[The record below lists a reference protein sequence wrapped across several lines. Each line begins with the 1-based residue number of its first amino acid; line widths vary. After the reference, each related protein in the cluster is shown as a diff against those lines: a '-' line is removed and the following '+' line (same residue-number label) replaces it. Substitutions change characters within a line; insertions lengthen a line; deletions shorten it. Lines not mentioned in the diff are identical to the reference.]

1 MRGHGTWRGAARWLA
16 LVAAFGLLLFL
27 YRYLEALA
35 ARHAEPFLNPFI
47 SELTGAVVCGALF
60 FPVRRLVRR
69 LPLTAATWPRRL
81 PVYLAAMLACGAA
94 ATTLMWSL
102 RLVLFPLAGL
112 GSYDYGVMPLR
123 YLMEL
128 PMQVIWFSAFVAIL
142 HVVAALDE
150 ARAGELRAV
159 RIESS
164 LARTQLRNLRLQ
176 LQPHFLFNALH
187 TISAAMYDDPAAA
200 DEMLEQL
207 AELLRSSLR
216 TAQAD
221 EVPLGEEL
229 ALLDRYLAIQ
239 RARFGD
245 RLAVSFQI
253 EEGTARLLVPSL
265 LLQPLVENAIR
276 HGNAELLGHG
286 AITVRARTEAA
297 VLTLE
302 VENDRSDAPNA
313 GGGAEPP
320 PAPHRLGC
328 DLPGIPTTMDPPAG
342 LPGMAAMTTAQ
353 TYLPGMPATTT
364 QPARLPEIAAMAK
377 RPAAA
382 LARRGGDA
390 GLGLAATA
398 ERLQLLYGE
407 AQSFTAGPVAGS
419 GGGFLVRAT
428 LPLRRSER
436 PTGFEETKESL
447 QAAAAAGRPV

>member
-1 MRGHGTWRGAARWLA
+1 MPGDDIRRGGSAWRGAVRWLA
-16 LVAAFGLLLFL
+16 IVAVFGLLLFL
-27 YRYLEALA
+27 YRYLEVLA
-35 ARHAEPFLNPFI
+35 DRHAEPFLRPFI
-47 SELTGAVVCGALF
+47 TELTGALVGGALF

-81 PVYLAAMLACGAA
+81 PAYLAALLASGAA
-94 ATTLMWSL
+94 ATTLMWGL
-102 RLVLFPLAGL
+102 RIVLFPLAGL
-112 GSYDYGVMPLR
+112 GAYDYGVMPLR

-128 PMQVIWFSAFVAIL
+128 PIQVIWFTAIVTVL

-150 ARAGELRAV
+150 ARARELRAV

-187 TISAAMYDDPAAA
+187 TISAVMYDDPAAA
-200 DEMLEQL
+200 DEMLDQL

-245 RLAVSFQI
+245 RLAVSI
-253 EEGTARLLVPSL
+253 EVEAGADRFLVPSL
-265 LLQPLVENAIR
+265 FLQPLVENAIR
-276 HGNAELLGHG
+276 HGHAERLGHG
-286 AITVRARTEAA
+286 VIAVRARTEGDR
-297 VLTLE
+297 LLLE
-302 VENDRSDAPNA
+302 VEND
-313 GGGAEPP
+313 G
-320 PAPHRLGC
+320 
-328 DLPGIPTTMDPPAG
+328 PG
-342 LPGMAAMTTAQ
+342 
-353 TYLPGMPATTT
+353 
-364 QPARLPEIAAMAK
+364 

-382 LARRGGDA
+382 CILEAAPEPTPADRDLPGEPARMELPAEPPGKPALAKRGGTG

-398 ERLQLLYGE
+398 ERLQLLYGAE
-407 AQSFTAGPVAGS
+407 QSFIAGPAA

-428 LPLRRSER
+428 LPLHRAARAEGAEEAEGARLPGRSLVA
-436 PTGFEETKESL
+436 EEP
-447 QAAAAAGRPV
+447 QARAGAGGAA